1 MSKFRTV
8 AIFAY
13 PAEAVVV
20 KGKLES
26 ENVQVYL
33 KDEFSVAAD
42 PFATNAI
49 GGVKMQVYKED
60 FIKAMGIIEQ
70 FNPDLLKHRVEYVKC
85 PNCGKCEARE
95 IANIETARTFAEKM
109 KAVGLSV
116 LPFSTAFNYQCKNC
130 QTKFDV
136 DE

>member
-8 AIFAY
+8 AVFAY

-26 ENVQVYL
+26 ENVHVYL

-60 FIKAMGIIEQ
+60 FIKAMGILEQ
-70 FNPDLLKHRVEYVKC
+70 SNPDLLKHRVEYIKC
-85 PNCGKCEARE
+85 PNCGKREARE
-95 IANIETARTFAEKM
+95 MRDIETARSLSEKM
-109 KAVGLSV
+109 TAIGLSIF
-116 LPFSTAFNYQCKNC
+116 PFTNSFNYECKNC

-136 DE
+136 NE

>member
-8 AIFAY
+8 AIFSY

-26 ENVQVYL
+26 EDIQVYL
-33 KDEFSVAAD
+33 KDEFTVASD

-49 GGVKMQVYKED
+49 GGVKMLVYKED

-70 FNPDLLKHRVEYVKC
+70 SNPDLVKHRVDYVKC
-85 PNCGKCEARE
+85 PKCGKRDARE
-95 IANIETARTFAEKM
+95 TIDVSTARTFGERAT
-109 KAVGLSV
+109 AVFYSLFP
-116 LPFSTAFNYQCKNC
+116 LKQKQTFQCKNC
-130 QTKFDV
+130 NHKFNV